1 MSGAVR
7 HIQRHQVLVKRIVKS
22 LVNDTHVGR
31 TDALCTPFQ
40 GTKRDNKYRG
50 GTSVATTSVSLIM
63 MSFDD
68 FYSRKRAYRK
78 YRVTDKRTDGHDL
91 LQRCVVAEKIASNL
105 REKLPTLRVR

>member
-40 GTKRDNKYRG
+40 GTKRANKYRG

-68 FYSRKRAYRK
+68 FYGLEN
-78 YRVTDKRTDGHDL
+78 GHI
-91 LQRCVVAEKIASNL
+91 ENIA
-105 REKLPTLRVR
+105 